1 MPARLLVLVAL
12 VIVLA
17 GVWAA
22 LVTLFVPPLT
32 LGAREFVDAMVRRWA
47 RNILAFGLAGVLIL
61 GLWLLFLAVSP
72 WR

>member
-1 MPARLLVLVAL
+1 MPVRLLVLVAL
-12 VIVLA
+12 VIGFA
-17 GVWAA
+17 GVWAG

-32 LGAREFVDAMVRRWA
+32 LGGREFAEVMVRRWA
-47 RNILAFGLAGVLIL
+47 RNILVLGLAAVLIL

>member
-1 MPARLLVLVAL
+1 MPVRLLVLVAL
-12 VIVLA
+12 VIGFA
-17 GVWAA
+17 GVWAG

-32 LGAREFVDAMVRRWA
+32 LGGREFAEAMVRRWA
-47 RNILAFGLAGVLIL
+47 RNILVLGLAAVLIL